1 MAFPLPALALLIA
14 LAVPPIAG
22 AQESE
27 SPPAEIKRLAAQS
40 LLLDIMRTTDG
51 RLVAVGERGHVV
63 TSSDG
68 KEWTQAEQVPTRST
82 LTAVTGSGNDL
93 WAGGHDTVIIHSDDG
108 GANWTLKN
116 FDIDRGQPIMDLYF
130 VDASTGYAIGAYGL
144 MMKTTDGGENW
155 DEFMVSPDEWH
166 LNGLIDMGGGQ
177 LVITGE
183 AGFSYVSEDAGETW
197 LPIEMPYPGSMF
209 GAVLAGD
216 CIIAHGLRGNVQR
229 SCDAGQTWEEI
240 PTPTESS
247 LAGGAYRDGVV
258 LLVGNSGEVVLIG
271 ADGQVSAEKHPSGV
285 DFSAA
290 IPMDGGQWLLVG
302 EGGGHRFPAGGDG

>member
-1 MAFPLPALALLIA
+1 MASPLPLLVLLLSLSLAPL
-14 LAVPPIAG
+14 AG

-27 SPPAEIKRLAAQS
+27 SPPAERQRLAAQS
-40 LLLDIMRTTDG
+40 LLLDIMRTADG

-68 KEWTQAEQVPTRST
+68 TEWTQAELVPTRST

-93 WAGGHDTVIIHSDDG
+93 WAAGHDTVIIHSDDG
-108 GANWTLKN
+108 GQNWSLQN
-116 FDIDRGQPIMDLYF
+116 FDIDRGQPIMDLHF

-144 MMKTTDGGENW
+144 MMKTTDGGESW

-166 LNGLIDMGGGQ
+166 LNGIIDLGAGQ

-183 AGFSYVSEDAGETW
+183 AGFSYTSEDAGETW

-216 CIIAHGLRGNVQR
+216 CIVAHGLRGNVQR
-229 SCDAGQTWEEI
+229 SCDAGQTWEEV

-247 LAGGAYRDGVV
+247 LAGGAYRDGEV
-258 LLVGNSGEVVLIG
+258 LLVGNSGEVVRIN

-290 IPMDGGQWLLVG
+290 IPLDGGQWLLVG
-302 EGGGHRFPAGGDG
+302 EGGGHRFPVGGDG